1 MIIKTNSA
9 FDASL
14 THELVLD
21 VVLVDKQHEVFEAL
35 ALAELCFEN
44 LIQLLVGFPI

>member
-1 MIIKTNSA
+1 MFIKTKSA

-21 VVLVDKQHEVFEAL
+21 VVLVDKQHEVLKAL
-35 ALAELCFEN
+35 TLAELCFEH
-44 LIQLLVGFPI
+44 LIQL